1 MPNLDD
7 LRPIFERIARDPA
20 VINRA
25 LIDRLELNWIARAPS
40 YRIIRSADLVVLD
53 IRLVN
58 IRRTGGVLAR
68 INPSTPGL
76 LVVTF
81 PFQAVQEEAK
91 ARAEGQKELAK
102 TQPTDSDPP
111 DLIQAEKDRIP
122 INNEVLKR
130 PFLADVA
137 GPSRLVLRMPEGG
150 ASVADTT
157 EGLLEA
163 CTSWPLVLSR
173 LAEPDSSAR
182 VIQADFA
189 AMAAIVAGDLLA
201 AKITAPV
208 SRRLSAG
215 AERIASEIEDRL
227 NRPRPP
233 IEPRWLVAELDK
245 LKSDAFEGLRG
256 LGPYELGAAT
266 MLVRARVGEALVGRI
281 GRLSAAARVRLNPK
295 WLDLIYIY
303 FRKPQE
309 PGARETMIE
318 IPTRLMASPLPNAGF
333 ANDWKIDADKIS
345 HAGRTELWHTHLGDR
360 SAVSDGTRTPFP
372 RPGQPTEKGWDGQ
385 KMRFLWSP
393 DYPKESRY
401 ESFRSSLDDLDRRQL
416 VRLTAG
422 YDEKIGNS
430 AYVPRPVHLRRL
442 MLSALGGDLEGERR
456 FEPRPEDIDLVS
468 WVQRSALGRDYFVRL
483 EYAGFLYPFG
493 HRAVLVKLTERT
505 FGNSENGAT
514 ERLAYLRQRF
524 FIIVREPVVFYPAG
538 APMPHAGRGLPFTSI
553 RCLYEV
559 TPDLAPPDTLKPPNR
574 LTDDFYKL
582 GAAEYRRAYWPC
594 PVGTVRPLLF
604 PFIGRD
610 RAARTIRFELPVM
623 FVSETFNEKLQ
634 LHEIAK
640 HYNRT
645 GTDSVKRRRA
655 NLGGQTLRLA
665 PASSEASDVDY
676 PARWLTFEAVD
687 PTTGLKTAPQ
697 SDLQAFP
704 ALQKADVRLAT
715 LERITGQDQPATV
728 VYDLDYLSGGL
739 SDKAQVFAQIEGAG
753 DLLFGGS
760 ARTESVGGLAAPDL
774 VPKALSAKHGI
785 ASGDI
790 TSFKN
795 GHFDPAE
802 YFPDSAMLL
811 GVFKLKDLLTKV
823 GLSEMGKPEI
833 TTQPVNGGLE
843 TRFALAQDLDPGKA
857 PKGLILDPDHKSRFE
872 LESVVTPAPAPGA
885 PSTRSVSASLTRF
898 KLVFA
903 NVLVL
908 RFDELRYSRVNDRK
922 PDFDIILNPQ
932 HPVTFEGP
940 LEFLDGL
947 KDLIPADGFS
957 DPPGLTVTSEGVTAS
972 YGLGL
977 PDVQLGVL
985 SLSNVSLGAAFTL
998 PFTGKPPVTRF
1009 NFAERHNTFNLT
1021 VSMFGG
1027 GGFFAIV
1034 VDSGSVREIEAAL
1047 EFGARVSISL
1057 GVASGSVYVKGGFY
1071 FCFGEDKDGVEKV
1084 LYECYVELGERLS
1097 VLGLISVSL
1106 TFHLALTYQKLA
1118 KDQQGRA
1125 QTELVGQ
1132 AKLVV
1137 EVEVLFFSTSVRIT
1151 VERKFAGA
1159 EADPKFVDFM
1169 PEESVWH
1176 RYCNAFA

>member
-1 MPNLDD
+1 MPSLDD
-7 LRPIFERIARDPA
+7 LRPIFERIARDPD

-25 LIDRLELNWIARAPS
+25 LIERLELNWIARAPS
-40 YRIIRSADLVVLD
+40 YRVIRPADLVVLD

-81 PFQAVQEEAK
+81 PFQAVREEAK
-91 ARAEGQKELAK
+91 VRADEQDALAK
-102 TQPTDSDPP
+102 PKPEDEDAK
-111 DLIQAEKDRIP
+111 DLTPAAKDRIDAK
-122 INNEVLKR
+122 NDVLKR

-137 GPSRLVLRMPEGG
+137 GPSRLVLRMPEDGTT
-150 ASVADTT
+150 VADTT

-163 CTSWPLVLSR
+163 CASWPLVLSR

-182 VIQADFA
+182 TIQADFA
-189 AMAAIVAGDLLA
+189 AMAKIVAGDLLA

-256 LGPYELGAAT
+256 LRSHELGAAT
-266 MLVRARVGEALVGRI
+266 MIARAHVGEALVGRI
-281 GRLSAAARVRLNPK
+281 GRLSAAARERLNPN

-318 IPTRLMASPLPNAGF
+318 MPTRLMASPLPNAGF
-333 ANDWKIDADKIS
+333 ANDWKVDADKIS

-360 SAVSDGTRTPFP
+360 SAVPDGTRTPFP
-372 RPGQPTEKGWDGQ
+372 RPGQPTETGWDGQ

-393 DYPKESRY
+393 DYPKESEY
-401 ESFRSSLDDLDRRQL
+401 KSFRSSLDHLDRRLL

-422 YDEKIGNS
+422 YDEKIDDR

-442 MLSALGGDLEGERR
+442 MLSALGGDLEAERR
-456 FEPRPEDIDLVS
+456 FEPRPADIDLVS

-505 FGNSENGAT
+505 FGYTEQGPA

-524 FIIVREPVVFYPAG
+524 FIIVREPVVFYPAA

-559 TPDLAPPDTLKPPNR
+559 TPDLAPPDTMTPPNR
-574 LTDDFYKL
+574 LTNTFYKL

-594 PVGTVRPLLF
+594 PVGTVQPLLF

-610 RAARTIRFELPVM
+610 RANRAIRFELPAM
-623 FVSETFNEKLQ
+623 FVSETFNEKSKLQ
-634 LHEIAK
+634 AIGN
-640 HYNRT
+640 HYNGT
-645 GTDSVKRRRA
+645 GTGQVTRRRT
-655 NLGGQTLRLA
+655 NIRGQTLRLGPSA
-665 PASSEASDVDY
+665 VGPDVDY
-676 PARWLTFEAVD
+676 AAEELTFEALD
-687 PTTGLKTAPQ
+687 PSTGLKSTPQ
-697 SDLQAFP
+697 PDLQAFP
-704 ALQKADVRLAT
+704 ALQAVDVRLTT

-739 SDKAQVFAQIEGAG
+739 SGKAQVFAKIEKAG
-753 DLLFGGS
+753 DLSFGAGVG
-760 ARTESVGGLAAPDL
+760 TECVGGLAAPDIS
-774 VPKALSAKHGI
+774 PKALSAKHGI
-785 ASGDI
+785 VSGDI
-790 TSFKN
+790 ATFKQ
-795 GHFDPAE
+795 GLFDPAK
-802 YFPDSAMLL
+802 FFTDSAMLL
-811 GVFKLKDLLTKV
+811 GVFKLTDLLAKA
-823 GLSEMGKPEI
+823 GLDETGKPEI
-833 TTQPVNGGLE
+833 TTRPVTDGLE

-857 PKGLILDPDHKSRFE
+857 PTGLILDPGHKSHFK
-872 LESVVTPAPAPGA
+872 LESMVTQALEPGK
-885 PSTRSVSASLTRF
+885 PSKRNVSASLSRF
-898 KLVFA
+898 KLSFA

-908 RFDELRYSRVNDRK
+908 RFDELRYSRVDDRK
-922 PDFDIILNPQ
+922 PDFDILLNPQ

-957 DPPGLTVTSEGVTAS
+957 DPPGLTVTPEGVTVS

-977 PDVQLGVL
+977 PDVQVGVF
-985 SLSNVSLGAAFTL
+985 SLSGIALGASFTV
-998 PFTGKPPVTRF
+998 PFAGEPPVARF

-1071 FCFGEDKDGVEKV
+1071 FCFGKDKDGVEKV
-1084 LYECYVELGERLS
+1084 LYECYVELGGRLS

-1132 AKLVV
+1132 ATLVV

-1151 VERKFAGA
+1151 VQRKFAGDM
-1159 EADPKFVDFM
+1159 ADPRFIDFM
-1169 PEESVWH
+1169 PDENAWQ